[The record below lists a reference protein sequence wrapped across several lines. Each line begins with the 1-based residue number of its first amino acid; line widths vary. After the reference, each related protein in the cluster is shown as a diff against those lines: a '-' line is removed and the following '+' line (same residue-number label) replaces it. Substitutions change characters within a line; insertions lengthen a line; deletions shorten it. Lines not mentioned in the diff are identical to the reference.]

1 MLDQLGMILEVLSVI
16 VCLHRM
22 YQRKIRADIR
32 TIALAVG
39 CAAVFIVVNE
49 CSLNPEWTIIAY
61 GLTIG
66 YCIRQFGDRFFGG
79 VRSTFMILI
88 FLSVIEFLY
97 TLPVDLLT
105 GMQRPP
111 RAVITNVL
119 VLVSCAWILP
129 KCVFSVLFE
138 LSRKK
143 KRFFLTIT
151 GFVLGIILV
160 LQYQQRILKEMYSDM
175 FIFAVPAIPLLIW
188 GAGKL
193 GVLQKKNQ
201 EMEKELNITYSME
214 RKYEELMKTVRL
226 RQHGYKNHLAA
237 ILSTHATCKSYD
249 KLVKAQ
255 REYCGS
261 MIQENKYN
269 DLPSLGDRVFTGFL
283 YGKFQTMEEQGVRLK
298 YEISGKLHP
307 GAAPVYYLIEVTGIL
322 LDNAAEAVKMG
333 EHDERK
339 GAIFFCFYETA
350 DRYGLSVRNPW
361 PYVTYCEIESWF
373 QMGKSTKGEDRGS
386 GLYYVRYLCE
396 QKNWSIICRN
406 RQIEEENWIEFILEF
421 GKADKV

>member
-79 VRSTFMILI
+79 LCST
-88 FLSVIEFLY
+88 
-97 TLPVDLLT
+97 
-105 GMQRPP
+105 
-111 RAVITNVL
+111 VITLILLAAMQFIYAFFIDFTGLKRLPNSVLINVM
-119 VLVSCAWILP
+119 VLMSCIWVLP
-129 KCVFSVLFE
+129 KCKLFE
-138 LSRKK
+138 IQEYVRKRK
-143 KRFFLTIT
+143 IFFLTVI
-151 GFVLGIILV
+151 GFVLCSTLV
-160 LQYQQRILKEMYSDM
+160 LQYQQRILREVHSDM
-175 FIFAVPAIPLLIW
+175 FIVAIPAILLLIW
-188 GAGKL
+188 LAGKL
-193 GVLQKKNQ
+193 GTSQKENQ
-201 EMEKELNITYSME
+201 EMEKELNITHSME

-283 YGKFQTMEEQGVRLK
+283 YGKFQIMEEQGVRLK

-339 GAIFFCFYETA
+339 GEIFFCFYETA